1 MDGQCVKTKWAR
13 PGGHPLHPML
23 VHFPVACWTVGVGAD
38 LAGHASG
45 HAGWWSFGLVCLN
58 IGLVTGIAAILAGF
72 LEFALLPKQH
82 PALDTAT
89 LHMMWAL
96 VAWSLFALSLFL
108 RSGFAA
114 EQLSLWATAASLGGL
129 AAMLVAG
136 WLGGRLVYRFGVGVA
151 TPAQR

>member
-1 MDGQCVKTKWAR
+1 MDGQCVRMEWAR

-23 VHFPVACWTVGVGAD
+23 VHFPVACWTVGVAAD
-38 LAGHASG
+38 LAGYASG

-72 LEFALLPKQH
+72 LEFATLPKQH
-82 PALDTAT
+82 PAQATAT

-96 VAWSLFALSLFL
+96 VAWSFFALSLFL
-108 RSGFAA
+108 RSGSAA

-129 AAMLVAG
+129 AALLAAG

>member
-1 MDGQCVKTKWAR
+1 MDGQCVRLMRAR

-23 VHFPVACWTVGVGAD
+23 VHFPVACWTLGVAAD
-38 LAGHASG
+38 LAGYASG

-72 LEFALLPKQH
+72 LEFAMLPKQH
-82 PALDTAT
+82 PAQHTAM
-89 LHMMWAL
+89 LHMTWAL
-96 VAWSLFALSLFL
+96 VAWSLFAFSLLL
-108 RSGFAA
+108 RNVAAA
-114 EQLSLWATAASLGGL
+114 EQPSLWPTAASLGGL
-129 AAMLVAG
+129 AATLVAG